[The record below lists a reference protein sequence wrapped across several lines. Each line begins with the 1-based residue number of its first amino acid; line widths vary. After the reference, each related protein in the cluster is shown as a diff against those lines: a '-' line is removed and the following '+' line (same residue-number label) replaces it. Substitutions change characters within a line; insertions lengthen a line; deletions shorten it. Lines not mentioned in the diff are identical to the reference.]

1 MATSELYPFY
11 SKEDLT
17 KKFVSKSIKDVTL
30 PAAVIDRQKVKR
42 NCDRMLD
49 ACEELKFRW
58 RAHIKT
64 HKTTELTKLQVGD
77 GNGPAN
83 LIVSTII
90 EAENVAPL
98 LLEYKAA
105 GRAVN
110 VLYSFPVTP
119 GAVERLSQLN
129 KSLGQNGLSLMVDH
143 PTQLESVIAIH
154 KATSIAPS
162 IFLKIDMGGR
172 RAGVVPETEACSQL
186 ITSILSL
193 EKAGQAIFLGLYS
206 HAGHSYSSNSQDS
219 ALDYLRLEFE
229 SLLTTLSTVHAQSPS
244 KQLILS
250 VGATPTTTS
259 IRNLLLPNTPETPAI
274 TALKKTI
281 SQIQSQNALIEI
293 HAGVY
298 PLLDCQQLATNALPT
313 TGPNAQLTFNDIAFT
328 IIAEVASLYP
338 SRGTDGTAEALLGA
352 GSLALGREPCKA
364 YSGWGI
370 LTPWNRVGVSM
381 PSVPL
386 EEYKGWKVGRISQEH
401 GILTWDGEKGEEEPL
416 EVGMKVRVWPN
427 HACIAGRGFDWYFVV
442 DGGREGRE
450 DEIVDVWP
458 RWRGW

>member
-110 VLYSFPVTP
+110 
-119 GAVERLSQLN
+119 
-129 KSLGQNGLSLMVDH
+129 SLGQNGLSLMVDH

-229 SLLTTLSTVHAQSPS
+229 SLLTTLST
-244 KQLILS
+244 
-250 VGATPTTTS
+250 G
-259 IRNLLLPNTPETPAI
+259 
-274 TALKKTI
+274 
-281 SQIQSQNALIEI
+281 
-293 HAGVY
+293 
-298 PLLDCQQLATNALPT
+298 
-313 TGPNAQLTFNDIAFT
+313 FT
-328 IIAEVASLYP
+328 HS
-338 SRGTDGTAEALLGA
+338 
-352 GSLALGREPCKA
+352 
-364 YSGWGI
+364 
-370 LTPWNRVGVSM
+370 
-381 PSVPL
+381 
-386 EEYKGWKVGRISQEH
+386 
-401 GILTWDGEKGEEEPL
+401 
-416 EVGMKVRVWPN
+416 
-427 HACIAGRGFDWYFVV
+427 
-442 DGGREGRE
+442 
-450 DEIVDVWP
+450 
-458 RWRGW
+458 